1 MHVKKGQNFLNYD
14 ILAKT
19 KKENIS
25 SISDVKKTNETM
37 YYYIF
42 YIYKAEIIFCL
53 VNSIERK

>member
-1 MHVKKGQNFLNYD
+1 MHVKKGKNLLNYD
-14 ILAKT
+14 ILAL
-19 KKENIS
+19 KENIS

>member
-1 MHVKKGQNFLNYD
+1 MHVKKGKNLLNYY
-14 ILAKT
+14 ILEL
-19 KKENIS
+19 KENIS
-25 SISDVKKTNETM
+25 SISYVKKTNDNM

>member
-1 MHVKKGQNFLNYD
+1 MHVKKGKNLLNYY
-14 ILAKT
+14 ILEL
-19 KKENIS
+19 KENIS
-25 SISDVKKTNETM
+25 SISDVKKTNDTM

>member
-42 YIYKAEIIFCL
+42 YIYKAEIIF
-53 VNSIERK
+53 